1 MNKPTPGPWMINS
14 KAIAWQRDDRGR
26 LYWDFPIQIGTLG
39 TCVRA
44 ETAEEAEAN
53 AALIVA
59 AVNACFAINPSNPL
73 AVAEALPELV
83 KACRGL
89 TSQSK
94 EVSEEEGKSINDW
107 DIAYD
112 LDPLRAALA
121 KLEAK

>member
-73 AVAEALPELV
+73 AVAEGMAELAE
-83 KACRGL
+83 ACRKAQAFL
-89 TSQSK
+89 
-94 EVSEEEGKSINDW
+94 SELSGNVVAHVHIGPA
-107 DIAYD
+107 IGI
-112 LDPLRAALA
+112 LGAALA